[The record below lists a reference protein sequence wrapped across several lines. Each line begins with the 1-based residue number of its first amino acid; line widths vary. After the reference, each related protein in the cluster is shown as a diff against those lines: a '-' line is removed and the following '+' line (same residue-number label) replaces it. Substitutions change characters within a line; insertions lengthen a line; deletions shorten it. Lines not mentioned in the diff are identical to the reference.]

1 MASSSTSSTNSFLK
15 TVAKW
20 TVILGLIGGLLGGA
34 GVAGIFYVYGHDL
47 PDIITREDYEPKE
60 LSRVYDTEGRLI
72 SEFYRPGGRRTV
84 VSIDELPDH
93 VLHAFMAAEDAS
105 FMEHEGIDYWG
116 MLRAF
121 YYAIIHNRRLQGT
134 STITQQVVK
143 NLVLAPERTIER
155 KVKEIILARELE
167 RNLSKRDILFLYVNH
182 VYLGH
187 GVNGIQEAAR
197 YYFGKPAKELSV
209 GEAAVIAGMLPGPA
223 NYNPI
228 DHPKNAKGR
237 RSYVLGQLWEKGFIE
252 EATYRSA
259 KEEPIETVPY
269 TESHPY
275 MGAAPYFV
283 EHVRQR
289 LVERYGAETVYTGGL
304 RIHTTLDAKRHREA
318 KRASRGGLHTY
329 DRRRE
334 YFEHVDHIDASNIES
349 FKKRQAEDIG
359 SGALSTDEVYR
370 AVVVGVEE
378 AADDSSDA
386 SVQLRLGQRAA
397 RLALEPRRRILRDK
411 ESLKEVLEPGD
422 ILKVTPLK
430 PKSDEHGS
438 IPVAFDPG
446 PEVALVS
453 IDPNTRH
460 VQSLV
465 GGYKFA
471 HNQYNHAT
479 QMRRQTGSTFKPFVY
494 GAALESGSQSGGAI
508 TPATIYLDSPA
519 VFRMP
524 GGKKWSPR
532 NSDES
537 WRGPIRLREGLG
549 ASRNVVAVRVLEDVG
564 LGAASEFA
572 KRMGVQSKIV
582 DNHTMVMGSSEMTPV
597 ELVNAY
603 TTIASGGVYA
613 EPQFIKK
620 VVTNRGETDVYR
632 VDERRVLA
640 PDVAYL
646 LTDLMT
652 SVVEGYVDSEGRRRG
667 GTAHSLSALTQTVA
681 GKTGTTNDTRDAW
694 FVGFTPQL
702 ATGVWVGFDDNRSL
716 GPKEYGGRVAG
727 PIWLDYM
734 KSVLGDKE
742 PHDFKRPKS
751 GVVEARIDPAT
762 GKLVRGDKGIKEL
775 FLAGS
780 TPTQYA
786 PTESDSAGENFLMN
800 QFRNPSDGSGSKEAG
815 SRKKEGA
822 DSPQEAGARP

>member
-1 MASSSTSSTNSFLK
+1 MATSTSSSGSSLLRTA
-15 TVAKW
+15 AKW
-20 TVILGLIGGLLGGA
+20 AVILGLLGGLLGGA
-34 GVAGIFYVYGHDL
+34 GVAGIFYIYGHDL

-60 LSRVYDTEGRLI
+60 LSRVYDSEGRLI

-84 VSIDELPDH
+84 IPIDELPDH

-143 NLVLAPERTIER
+143 NLVLAPERTVER

-167 RNLSKRDILFLYVNH
+167 RNLSKRDILFLYANH

-187 GVNGIQEAAR
+187 GVNGIQEASR
-197 YYFGKPAKELSV
+197 YYFGKPARELSV
-209 GEAAVIAGMLPGPA
+209 AEAAVIAGMLPGPA
-223 NYNPI
+223 TYNPI
-228 DHPKNAKGR
+228 DHPENAKGR

-252 EATYRSA
+252 EATYRDA
-259 KEEPIETVPY
+259 KQDPIETTSY
-269 TESHPY
+269 SESHPY
-275 MGAAPYFV
+275 LGTAPYFV
-283 EHVRQR
+283 EHVRKT
-289 LVERYGAETVYTGGL
+289 LVDRYGTDAVYTGGL
-304 RIHTTLDAKRHREA
+304 RIHTTLDAKRHREGR
-318 KRASRGGLHTY
+318 RASREGLHTY

-334 YFEHVDHIDASNIES
+334 YFEPVDHVDPSEIEAI
-349 FKKRQAEDIG
+349 KDQQADDIG
-359 SGALSTDEVYR
+359 DGALSTDDVYR
-370 AVVVGVEE
+370 AVVVGIEE
-378 AADDSSDA
+378 AGEDGAEA
-386 SVQLRLGQRAA
+386 SVQLRLGHRAA
-397 RLALEPRRRILRDK
+397 RLALEPRQRILRDK
-411 ESLKEVLEPGD
+411 DSLDQVLERGD
-422 ILKVTPLK
+422 ILEVTPLK
-430 PKSDEHGS
+430 PESDEHGS

-446 PEVALVS
+446 PQVGLVS
-453 IDPNTRH
+453 IDPETRH
-460 VQSLV
+460 VLSLV

-479 QMRRQTGSTFKPFVY
+479 QMKRQTGSTFKPFVY
-494 GAALESGSQSGGAI
+494 GAALESGSQKGGAI

-564 LGAASEFA
+564 IGAASEFA
-572 KRMGVQSKIV
+572 KRMGIQSNIV
-582 DNHTMVMGSSEMTPV
+582 DNHTMVMGSSEFTPL

-603 TTIASGGVYA
+603 ATIASGGVYA

-620 VVTNRGETDVYR
+620 VVTRRGETDVYR
-632 VDERRVLA
+632 TDKRRVLA
-640 PDVAYL
+640 PDVAFL

-652 SVVEGYVDSEGRRRG
+652 SVVEGYVDSEGRQRG

-751 GVVEARIDPAT
+751 GIVEARIDPAT

-800 QFRNPSDGSGSKEAG
+800 QFRNSPAKPNAKQ
-815 SRKKEGA
+815 KKDGA
-822 DSPQEAGARP
+822 DSRQEAGAAGNR